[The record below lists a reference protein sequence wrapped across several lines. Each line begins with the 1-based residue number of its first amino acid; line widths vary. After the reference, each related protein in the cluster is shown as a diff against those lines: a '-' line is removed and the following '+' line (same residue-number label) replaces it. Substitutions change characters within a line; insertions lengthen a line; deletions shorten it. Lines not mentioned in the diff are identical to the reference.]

1 MIQRE
6 KMPKFKK
13 KQKPEGE
20 AGIVVNNPETS
31 FEKREA
37 YTRLKNNIL
46 YLNADG
52 NKKVIQIIS
61 SLMHEGKTTIT
72 CNLAVGLG
80 MTDKKVV
87 VVDADFR
94 KPRTQME
101 FNTSIKNGLAD
112 YIKGTLTK
120 EEIIKHTEY
129 KNVDLITRGED
140 SSNSSLVFVSDK
152 FKNLIQELKEE
163 YDFVLVDC
171 PPVLQVS
178 DFINITPVT
187 DGTLFVTAYGRTTRN
202 QVSEAVKELRKANAD
217 IIGTVFSFY
226 DSKKDG
232 DYGYYNKKYGKYG
245 YYGSEK

>member
-1 MIQRE
+1 MLI
-6 KMPKFKK
+6 KKK
-13 KQKPEGE
+13 KQKSESE
-20 AGIVVNNPETS
+20 AGIVVDNPETS
-31 FEKREA
+31 FERREA

-52 NKKVIQIIS
+52 NKKVIQVIS
-61 SLMHEGKTTIT
+61 SLMHEGKTTIV

-80 MTDKKVV
+80 MTDKKVI

-101 FNTSIKNGLAD
+101 FNTSIKNGMAD
-112 YIKGTLTK
+112 YIKGSLNK

-140 SSNSSLVFVSDK
+140 SSNSSLVFISEK
-152 FKNLIQELKEE
+152 FRNLIKELREE

-178 DFINITPVT
+178 DYINITPVT
-187 DGTLFVTAYGRTTRN
+187 DGTLFITAYGRTTRK
-202 QVSEAVKELRKANAD
+202 QVAEAIKELKKAKAD
-217 IIGTVFSFY
+217 IIGSVFSFY
-226 DSKKDG
+226 DRKKDE
-232 DYGYYNKKYGKYG
+232 DYGYYHKKYGRYG